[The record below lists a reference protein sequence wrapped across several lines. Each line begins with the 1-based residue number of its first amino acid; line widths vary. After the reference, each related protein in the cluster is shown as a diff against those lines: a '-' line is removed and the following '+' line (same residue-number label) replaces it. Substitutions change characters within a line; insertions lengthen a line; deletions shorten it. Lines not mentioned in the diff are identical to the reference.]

1 MFLRCEEY
9 ENRQS
14 EIELDN
20 KLINH
25 FCFKINYHML
35 LFLKKLAKFIV
46 LKIKIVSLIA
56 NKEEFISS
64 LFAINETL
72 LIFKILWKQI

>member
-1 MFLRCEEY
+1 
-9 ENRQS
+9 
-14 EIELDN
+14 
-20 KLINH
+20 
-25 FCFKINYHML
+25 ML